1 MVPNYV
7 TVSIYII
14 HIFIYYIYIFYINIL
29 YYLNRLVDGRVI
41 ILGGSTGGT
50 GLNRAEINNPTYNIW
65 PPSNAN
71 GTPDPDIPLQFLT
84 DTLPYNLYVFMHIV
98 PNAEN
103 KNLIFMLSNQQPILY
118 DLTAGNVVTTY
129 PKIAVQRTYPQTGTS
144 LMLPLY
150 SNTNYKPE
158 IMVCGGQA
166 QFEITATADASC
178 GRLDLS
184 SNAPA
189 WEMDDFGGI
198 PRVMPDNVILPNGQI
213 VFLNG
218 AQTGIAGFRK
228 GNKANPLWVNSN
240 PAFTPV
246 LYDPTAKT
254 YAKMNP
260 STIAR
265 MYHSVAI
272 LSPDGYLLVAGSNPQ
287 ASVQKGLEF
296 STEYVQYFF
305 FLKK

>member
-1 MVPNYV
+1 LTNL
-7 TVSIYII
+7 IYIK
-14 HIFIYYIYIFYINIL
+14 N
-29 YYLNRLVDGRVI
+29 LNRLVNGKVI
-41 ILGGSTGGT
+41 IVGGSTASV
-50 GLNRAEINNPTYNIW
+50 GLNRAEVNNPTYNIW
-65 PPSNAN
+65 PPSTAD

-84 DTLPYNLYVFMHIV
+84 DTLPNNLYVFLHIM

-103 KNLIFMLSNQQPILY
+103 KNLIFMLANQQPVLF
-118 DLTAGNVVTTY
+118 DLDAGNIIYNY

-150 SNTNYKPE
+150 SSNNYKPE

-166 QFEITATADASC
+166 TYEITATTESSC

-198 PRVMPDNVILPNGQI
+198 PRVMPDSVILPNGQVI
-213 VFLNG
+213 FLNG
-218 AQTGIAGFRK
+218 AQTGYAGFRK
-228 GNKANPLWVNSN
+228 GSKANPLWTSNN
-240 PAFTPV
+240 PAFNPV
-246 LYDPTAKT
+246 LYDPVAKT

-272 LSPDGYLLVAGSNPQ
+272 LSPDGYVFVAGSNPQ
-287 ASVQKGLEF
+287 GNVQRGGLLF
-296 STEYVQYFF
+296 PTEYVQFF
-305 FLKK
+305 FF